1 MSGVTPQGFV
11 LKTIEEIKLDIETDE
26 LATIDPT
33 LVLSADQ
40 PIGEINA
47 AVSKQLAEVWEV
59 AQIAYNAFD
68 RDASEDRLLDNLG
81 SLTGTPRSRA
91 KKSVVTCTVTLGAAF
106 SQPAGLMMCDV
117 VGQPAIKFVNR
128 DPVVSTTAGTYTA
141 IFESVDYGPVVANA
155 GTLAHITNPITGWTA
170 VTNPDDAVP
179 GALAEKDV
187 PYRQRQVDELT
198 AAGASTVDAI
208 RADLLKVPGVQ
219 QAFVFENVTLAT
231 DSSGLPGKAIECVIY
246 DGAVPA
252 ADNIAVAQAIWN
264 AKPSGSEAYGTS
276 IANAVDALGVSRP
289 TKFSRAIIRAM
300 YLEFD
305 VAVNPKLFPVDGVSL
320 IKDAAVARGN
330 LLNLGD
336 DVIDLAIR
344 AIALSVPG
352 VVDVTELRFGMTVSP
367 TNTDNLAIDGR
378 SIARFDTSRVVVN
391 VV

>member
-141 IFESVDYGPVVANA
+141 IFESVDHG
-155 GTLAHITNPITGWTA
+155 
-170 VTNPDDAVP
+170 
-179 GALAEKDV
+179 
-187 PYRQRQVDELT
+187 VD
-198 AAGASTVDAI
+198 
-208 RADLLKVPGVQ
+208 
-219 QAFVFENVTLAT
+219 
-231 DSSGLPGKAIECVIY
+231 
-246 DGAVPA
+246 
-252 ADNIAVAQAIWN
+252 
-264 AKPSGSEAYGTS
+264 
-276 IANAVDALGVSRP
+276 
-289 TKFSRAIIRAM
+289 
-300 YLEFD
+300 
-305 VAVNPKLFPVDGVSL
+305 
-320 IKDAAVARGN
+320 RGN
-330 LLNLGD
+330 ESRRRCPR
-336 DVIDLAIR
+336 R
-344 AIALSVPG
+344 AG
-352 VVDVTELRFGMTVSP
+352 REGRTVSP
-367 TNTDNLAIDGR
+367 APGRRAHRGRCEHGRRHPRGPAQGPGGAAGVRLRERDAGDGQ
-378 SIARFDTSRVVVN
+378 
-391 VV
+391 

>member
-1 MSGVTPQGFV
+1 
-11 LKTIEEIKLDIETDE
+11 
-26 LATIDPT
+26 
-33 LVLSADQ
+33 
-40 PIGEINA
+40 
-47 AVSKQLAEVWEV
+47 
-59 AQIAYNAFD
+59 
-68 RDASEDRLLDNLG
+68 
-81 SLTGTPRSRA
+81 
-91 KKSVVTCTVTLGAAF
+91 
-106 SQPAGLMMCDV
+106 
-117 VGQPAIKFVNR
+117 
-128 DPVVSTTAGTYTA
+128 
-141 IFESVDYGPVVANA
+141 
-155 GTLAHITNPITGWTA
+155 
-170 VTNPDDAVP
+170 
-179 GALAEKDV
+179 
-187 PYRQRQVDELT
+187 
-198 AAGASTVDAI
+198 
-208 RADLLKVPGVQ
+208 VQ